1 MDNHVTFQ
9 ELGIAPQL
17 VERLAALSITTP
29 TTVQQQVIPLLSQ
42 GRSLVFQSETG
53 TGKTLAYL
61 LPLLQQIDES
71 IQQIQLLIVAPTHE
85 LASQIKSQIQLVT
98 DIPAVLL
105 IGGAPIKRQV
115 EMLKKKPLIA
125 VGGAARLME
134 LVYLKKLKVHQVK
147 AIVLDEA
154 DRLLAPEL
162 RDDTTALCQ
171 ALPAEVQLAACSAT
185 INGKTEKIIQSLVR
199 RQQDEG
205 ELEKRILP
213 PEDILQK
220 KITHIAIYSETR
232 DKVDTLRRLLVA
244 EMGAATKGQPLK
256 AMVFTARPADVDIIL
271 SKLTYKKMQCSA
283 LHAKQDKVKRKQAL
297 DQFRK
302 GSCPVLIT
310 SDLAARGLDIPDV
323 THIIQLDMPSNMD
336 FFVHRAGRTGRNGK
350 SGLNIVIGDG
360 YEMRQLAAQ
369 GAREQILIAQD
380 TTRRREKAP
389 SGGISQGSVQG
400 KTGGPR
406 ARTIDEA
413 HHHPLT
419 GQRLP
424 TQIT

>member
-29 TTVQQQVIPLLSQ
+29 TTVQQQVIPPLSQ

-232 DKVDTLRRLLVA
+232 DKVDTLRKLLVA

-350 SGLNIVIGDG
+350 LGLNIVIGDG
-360 YEMRQLAAQ
+360 YEMRQLAAAEKKLHLVVYPKVLYK
-369 GAREQILIAQD
+369 GKLVAPEQ
-380 TTRRREKAP
+380 EP
-389 SGGISQGSVQG
+389 
-400 KTGGPR
+400 
-406 ARTIDEA
+406 
-413 HHHPLT
+413 
-419 GQRLP
+419 
-424 TQIT
+424 

>member
-1 MDNHVTFQ
+1 MTFQ

-29 TTVQQQVIPLLSQ
+29 TTVQQQAIPPLSQ
-42 GRSLVFQSETG
+42 GSSLVFQSETG

-244 EMGAATKGQPLK
+244 EMEAATKGQPLK

-336 FFVHRAGRTGRNGK
+336 FFVHRAGRTGRNGR

-360 YEMRQLAAQ
+360 YEMRQLAAAEKKLHLVVYPKVLYK
-369 GAREQILIAQD
+369 GKLVAPEQ
-380 TTRRREKAP
+380 EP
-389 SGGISQGSVQG
+389 
-400 KTGGPR
+400 
-406 ARTIDEA
+406 
-413 HHHPLT
+413 
-419 GQRLP
+419 
-424 TQIT
+424 

>member
-29 TTVQQQVIPLLSQ
+29 TMVQQQAIPPLSQ
-42 GRSLVFQSETG
+42 GSSLVFQSETG

-213 PEDILQK
+213 SEDILQK

-244 EMGAATKGQPLK
+244 EMEAATKGQPLK

-336 FFVHRAGRTGRNGK
+336 FFVHRAGRTGRNGR

-360 YEMRQLAAQ
+360 YEMRQLAAAEKKLHLVVYPKVLYK
-369 GAREQILIAQD
+369 GKLVAPEQ
-380 TTRRREKAP
+380 EP
-389 SGGISQGSVQG
+389 
-400 KTGGPR
+400 
-406 ARTIDEA
+406 
-413 HHHPLT
+413 
-419 GQRLP
+419 
-424 TQIT
+424 